1 MRLALPFLLAFGCL
15 FAGGPRLDVGWSEDF
30 SLPADW
36 GAPLRVQD
44 GVASFEAPGGAA
56 RWVHTTEPVWLG
68 EYPRLQMRYRAGGL
82 VQRGTLVSLR
92 PGSVGPVTPGAANPE
107 NPFAKGMPVSAVEAS
122 ELHADGA
129 WHVLE
134 TDLSARLVNP
144 RCDQIVITLEAG
156 SSLELDYIRFVARS
170 GAKAARVPAE
180 ALTTA
185 RRAPAGR
192 FRALDLDGS
201 ANTTAR
207 AALEQ
212 LDIQA
217 QPWLGPEVWF
227 AGLPFRT
234 GSACATT
241 LRGREVLTVPL
252 KTGASEI
259 YLLAA
264 TRLAGAEFDPK
275 RGAGEAERL
284 VAELEYEDGTVDQI
298 FPYDV
303 AAGTH
308 RIVDRLVTAWLVPA
322 RPGTALRRLRLRD
335 RAANFLVALLG
346 VTLNTGR
353 PLLSDVAWGPSRAL
367 HTPVQAVSPQPA
379 RVSAS
384 VRGGIVAL
392 DNRYYRCEF
401 DARAGLKPVRLDHK
415 LAGPLL
421 AGSAEPLVDLGT
433 SLTLL
438 EVKAEGRAAVA
449 TYSAGPLVVRVRLEV
464 DDSPELGLGVEL
476 NNAGSRVVEL
486 PLRFPN
492 LGPLAV
498 GGALQT
504 HYLFPRAAAVF
515 GWEPAELEED
525 YSSAFPLQFMD
536 LYNPRQGAGIYLL
549 VKDLDLA
556 PKRFRL
562 AKTSVGA
569 AMSVSYSYRVRGSA
583 QWQHLRLEP
592 GESFRSPAIAAGFH
606 TGGWRAAL
614 EAYRGWVRTWYRPAS
629 PRKAWFEAIY
639 NCRRDYPLGGSGML
653 FDVRGNHYTFERL
666 IEEGARE
673 FGGIELVDIS
683 GWAYS
688 EQYGR
693 VGEYTRYEL
702 GGLEDFRRGIA
713 AARRLGVPT
722 GLYLEGYLIDVRS
735 QIGRTRARQWQIR
748 ARNQEPLAWNGA
760 PTEIFMCPRVADW
773 QDWMAGTY
781 ATVAA
786 QTGAQAFY
794 IDEFGFSRPDR
805 ACYNPAH
812 THPPGAT
819 VAWGEREMMK
829 KIREALDTVDRGAAI
844 YIEEMPPD
852 ANAPYADGAFC
863 YAINRADERRSP
875 GAINLFRFVFPD
887 FKLFDM
893 VSEGIDARAMTT
905 ADIKKS
911 FFHGNGVWLKGHA
924 RSWYPSEVREFIRRA
939 HAVLRA
945 HSGAFQSQDAE
956 PLVATLNPAVLANRF
971 STASET
977 VYTLYNESYRTVRGP
992 VLGVPVGLGRRS
1004 WTELLSGRTLEACAG
1019 GAALCLE
1026 IGPHEVAA
1034 VAVREGSHRAR

>member
-1 MRLALPFLLAFGCL
+1 MRLALTFLLVFGCL
-15 FAGGPRLDVGWSEDF
+15 FAGGPRLDVGWSEEF
-30 SLPADW
+30 ALPADW
-36 GAPLRVQD
+36 GAPVRVKD
-44 GVASFEAPGGAA
+44 GVASFEARSGAS

-68 EYPRLQMRYRAGGL
+68 EYPRLQMRYRAARMPR
-82 VQRGTLVSLR
+82 QGTLVSLR

-122 ELHADGA
+122 QLQADGA

-134 TDLSARLVNP
+134 EDLSARLVNP
-144 RCDQIVITLEAG
+144 RCDQIVIALEEGA
-156 SSLELDYIRFVARS
+156 SLELDYLRFVARC
-170 GAKAARVPAE
+170 GAEAAPVPAK

-185 RRAPAGR
+185 RCAPAGR
-192 FRALDLDGS
+192 FRALDLGGS

-212 LDIQA
+212 LGVQA
-217 QPWLGPEVWF
+217 HPWLKPEVWF
-227 AGLPFRT
+227 AGLPFQT
-234 GSACATT
+234 GPACATT

-252 KTGASEI
+252 KAGASEI
-259 YLLAA
+259 YLLVA

-275 RGAGEAERL
+275 RGAGDVERL

-303 AAGTH
+303 GAATH
-308 RIVDRLVTAWLVPA
+308 RIADRAVAAWLVPA
-322 RPGTALRRLRLRD
+322 RLGTAIRELRLRD

-346 VTLNTGR
+346 ATLNTGR
-353 PLLSDVAWGPSRAL
+353 PLFSRVAWGPLRAL
-367 HTPVQAVSPQPA
+367 HSPPQAVRPQPA
-379 RVSAS
+379 PVSAS

-392 DNRYYRCEF
+392 DNRYYHCEF

-433 SLTLL
+433 SLTLS
-438 EVKAEGRAAVA
+438 EWKAEGRAAAV
-449 TYSAGPLVVRVRLEV
+449 TYSAGPLMMRVRLEV
-464 DDSPELGLGVEL
+464 DDSPELALSLEL
-476 NNAGSRVVEL
+476 NNAGGRVVEV

-498 GGALQT
+498 AGALQT

-515 GWEPAELEED
+515 GWEPGELEED
-525 YSSAFPLQFMD
+525 YSSAFPMQFMD

-562 AKTSVGA
+562 VKTSVGA

-583 QWQHLRLEP
+583 EWQHLRLEP
-592 GESFRSPAIAAGFH
+592 GESFRSAAVAAGFH
-606 TGGWRAAL
+606 AGGWRAAFD
-614 EAYRGWVRTWYRPAS
+614 AYRAWVRAWYRPAS

-639 NCRRDYPLGGSGML
+639 NCRRDYPLRGSGVL

-666 IEEGARE
+666 IEEGVRE
-673 FGGIELVDIS
+673 FGGIDLVDIS

-713 AARRLGVPT
+713 AARKWDVPT
-722 GLYLEGYLIDVRS
+722 GLYLEGYLIDARS

-748 ARNQEPLAWNGA
+748 ARNQEPLAWSGA
-760 PTEIFMCPRVADW
+760 PTELFMCPRVAEW
-773 QDWMAGTY
+773 QDWMARTY
-781 ATVAA
+781 AAAAA

-812 THPPGAT
+812 AHPPGAT

-829 KIREALDTVDRGAAI
+829 KIRAALDRVDRDTAI

-852 ANAPYADGAFC
+852 ANARYADGAFC

-875 GAINLFRFVFPD
+875 GAINLYRFVFPD

-905 ADIKKS
+905 ADMKKS
-911 FFHGNGVWLKGHA
+911 FFHGNGLWLKGHA
-924 RSWYPSEVREFIRRA
+924 RSWYAPDVREFIRRA

-945 HSGAFQSQDAE
+945 HSGAFQSQDAD

-971 STASET
+971 SGESET

-992 VLGVPVGLGRRS
+992 VLGVPDGLRGRS
-1004 WTELLSGRTLEACAG
+1004 WVELFSGRSLQVCAG

-1026 IGPHEVAA
+1026 MGPREVAA
-1034 VAVREGSHRAR
+1034 VAVQEGSHRQR